1 MNQSLNA
8 LIRTSVADHGIFVM
22 FFEKPRYLYRDN
34 DKKQNSALVEATIDK
49 KVLIS

>member
-22 FFEKPRYLYRDN
+22 FFGKPRYRDN